1 MSILLTPPFTRQ
13 QIDAMHAKD
22 YDFVCKKY
30 PEAVKLALAPPPP
43 PPVPTPPF
51 FPRSEIKKIAVAEEM
66 AAEYLSFAKKN
77 GHILGDGTIP
87 EFVWGEFLKSKNEA
101 AQLKGAE
108 AEAEKWLAA
117 HPEFITSESNR
128 KTVWDYLSEH
138 DLAVNVGNL
147 DKAFVAVRSSLSL
160 DETKLPYDIDQ
171 PDTRVGFYRNGQFT
185 EYDPGKSQN
194 TVKAPLGLGQLDPSK
209 VASGEKQV
217 TKSVRL
223 QSAAEFLANLS
234 SSPSFRKK
242 MDAA

>member
-1 MSILLTPPFTRQ
+1 MSALRLVPPFTRQ
-13 QIDAMHAKD
+13 QIDQMHAKD
-22 YDFVCKKY
+22 FDFVCKKW
-30 PEAVKLALAPPPP
+30 PEAVRLALNPAPTPVPAPPL
-43 PPVPTPPF
+43 
-51 FPRSEIKKIAVAEEM
+51 FPRSDIKKIAVAEEM
-66 AAEYLSFAKKN
+66 ASEYLAFAKS
-77 GHILGDGTIP
+77 HILGDGTIP
-87 EFVWGEFLKSKNEA
+87 EFVWDAFLKSKNEA
-101 AQLKGAE
+101 ARLKDAE
-108 AEAEKWLAA
+108 AEVEKWLAA

-138 DLAVNVGNL
+138 GLAVNVGNL

-171 PDTRVGFYRNGQFT
+171 PDTRVGFYRNGEFT